1 MKLFILDTHDGV
13 KVYYSED
20 DVAKFITNQKLSRK
34 NTDYIRVTELEA
46 EVKSQLSGSDYLN
59 NYQSQ
64 LKRENKLDVMLGG
77 DYAENVQK
85 LKDIVISLGKDIP
98 QKTAFLAKLEI
109 TTFDKKSIS
118 KLLTGH
124 ANYILYE
131 VPIGLE
137 NSVDYFKLVLKLHGF
152 RKIEDKFVREIYNK
166 SGYLHSRGYCV
177 TPERVIEGFNKAKLS

>member
-34 NTDYIRVTELEA
+34 DTDYIRVTELEA
-46 EVKSQLSGSDYLN
+46 EVKSQLTGSDYLSN
-59 NYQSQ
+59 FQSQ
-64 LKRENKLDVMLGG
+64 LKRENKLESMLGS
-77 DYAENVQK
+77 DYATNVER
-85 LKDIVISLGKDIP
+85 LKDIVITSGKDMP
-98 QKTAFLAKLEI
+98 QKTAFLSKLEI
-109 TTFDKKSIS
+109 TNFDKKSIS

-152 RKIEDKFVREIYNK
+152 RKIEEKFVREIYNK

-177 TPERVIEGFNKAKLS
+177 TPERVINDFNEAKK